1 VLFEASMRLR
11 RIANKPSKGEP
22 SAMSLTPVKTHLPL
36 VDLKRQYAAIQPEIQ
51 AAIDRVLQN
60 TDFIMGRDVAEFEA
74 EFAAFCAVKH
84 VIGVASGTAAIHLV
98 LEALNIGPGDEV
110 ISVANTFI
118 ATVEPIIWLGAK
130 PVFVDVHPDYAT
142 LDPEKLEAAI
152 TSHTRAIMPVDL
164 YGQCAQMDKISEIAA
179 RHGIPVIE
187 DAAQAQGTE
196 YCGRRAGTWGTASCF
211 SFYPGKNLGA
221 YGDAGAVATTDGAL
235 AERLRRRR
243 NHGRSS
249 KYEHIEVGY
258 AERLDTLQAAI
269 LRAKLSHL
277 DNWNETRR
285 RLAASYDEALKDIPD
300 VQTPK
305 VNPDGIP
312 IYHLYVI
319 QHPQRDRLAE
329 HLQTQ
334 GIQTGVHYPL
344 PLHLQPALRSLGY
357 QRGDLPI
364 TEHLAGQ
371 ILSLPI
377 FPEMTADEVDMVAA
391 AVRSFSG

>member
-1 VLFEASMRLR
+1 
-11 RIANKPSKGEP
+11 
-22 SAMSLTPVKTHLPL
+22 MSLTPVETHLPL
-36 VDLKRQYAAIQPEIQ
+36 VDLKRQYAAIRPEIQ
-51 AAIDRVLQN
+51 AAINRVLEN
-60 TDFIMGRDVAEFEA
+60 TDFIMGRDVAEFET
-74 EFAAFCAVKH
+74 EFATFCRVKH
-84 VIGVASGTAAIHLV
+84 AIGVASGTAAIHLV
-98 LEALNIGPGDEV
+98 LEALNVGPGDEV

-118 ATVEPIIWLGAK
+118 ATVEPIMWLGAK
-130 PVFVDVHPDYAT
+130 PVFVDIDPEYAT

-152 TSHTRAIMPVDL
+152 TPHTRAIMPVDL
-164 YGQCAQMDKISEIAA
+164 YGQCAEMDKIGEIAA

-187 DAAQAQGTE
+187 DAAQAQGSE
-196 YCGRRAGTWGTASCF
+196 YCGLRAGTWGIASCF

-221 YGDAGAVATTDGAL
+221 YGDAGAVTTTDDAL

-277 DNWNETRR
+277 DDWNEARR
-285 RLAASYDEALKDIPD
+285 RLAASYDHALKDIAD
-300 VQTPK
+300 VQIPK

-319 QHPQRDRLAE
+319 QHPRRDKLAE
-329 HLQTQ
+329 HLQTHS
-334 GIQTGVHYPL
+334 IQTGVHYPL
-344 PLHLQPALRSLGY
+344 PLHLQPALKSLGY

-364 TEHLAGQ
+364 TEQLAGQ

-377 FPEMTADEVDMVAA
+377 FPEMTGGEVDRVAM

>member
-1 VLFEASMRLR
+1 
-11 RIANKPSKGEP
+11 
-22 SAMSLTPVKTHLPL
+22 MSLTPVETHLPL
-36 VDLKRQYAAIQPEIQ
+36 VDLKRQYAAIRPEIQ
-51 AAIDRVLQN
+51 AAINRVLEN
-60 TDFIMGRDVAEFEA
+60 TDFIMGRDVAEFET
-74 EFAAFCAVKH
+74 EFATFCRVKH
-84 VIGVASGTAAIHLV
+84 AIGVASGTAAIHLV
-98 LEALNIGPGDEV
+98 LEALNVGPGDEV

-118 ATVEPIIWLGAK
+118 ATVEPIMWLGAK
-130 PVFVDVHPDYAT
+130 PVFVDIDPEYAT

-152 TSHTRAIMPVDL
+152 TPHTRAIMPVDL
-164 YGQCAQMDKISEIAA
+164 YGQCAEMDKIGEIAA

-187 DAAQAQGTE
+187 DAAQAQGSE
-196 YCGRRAGTWGTASCF
+196 YCGLRAGTWGIASCF

-221 YGDAGAVATTDGAL
+221 YGDAGAVTTTDDAL

-277 DNWNETRR
+277 DDWNEARR
-285 RLAASYDEALKDIPD
+285 RLAASYDHALKDIAD
-300 VQTPK
+300 VQIPK

-319 QHPQRDRLAE
+319 QHPRRDKLAE
-329 HLQTQ
+329 HLQTHS
-334 GIQTGVHYPL
+334 IQTGVHYPL
-344 PLHLQPALRSLGY
+344 PLHLQPALKSLGY

-364 TEHLAGQ
+364 TEQLAGQ

-377 FPEMTADEVDMVAA
+377 FPEMTAGEVDRVAM